1 MSIRPRHTLILYS
14 SIDLPI
20 PTIEQFNDV
29 SRSIEISAGQ
39 ITTTNEFQC
48 SNTVQQYN
56 DLSTQIPIFSSQF
69 PTAPALLL
77 IFFTLSLLPPN
88 SSQPCKT
95 CQTQQK
101 STQKVLNPNQAVN
114 NVNAKQKP
122 TVLPSP
128 TKNLVVPNRRIGKKP
143 ILLGWVKPLDQFHGK
158 ILTPLL
164 TVYCLPCKIV
174 HFSWF
179 FFMSTGY
186 LLILFKNDFGSFWIF

>member
-1 MSIRPRHTLILYS
+1 MILDVHSTGTHPQNHSNCVFFHWS
-14 SIDLPI
+14 SNP
-20 PTIEQFNDV
+20 ND
-29 SRSIEISAGQ
+29 R
-39 ITTTNEFQC
+39 
-48 SNTVQQYN
+48 TVQRRFPINRDFSGPDHHHERIPMLQYRAAVQRPVHS
-56 DLSTQIPIFSSQF
+56 DPHIFIPIYH
-69 PTAPALLL
+69 ALLL
-77 IFFTLSLLPPN
+77 IFFTLLLLPPN

-143 ILLGWVKPLDQFHGK
+143 ILLGWVKPVDQFHGK
-158 ILTPLL
+158 ISTPLL

-174 HFSWF
+174 HFSF
-179 FFMSTGY
+179 FFLC
-186 LLILFKNDFGSFWIF
+186 LLDIC

>member
-1 MSIRPRHTLILYS
+1 MHQYRAAVQRPVHSGPHI
-14 SIDLPI
+14 
-20 PTIEQFNDV
+20 F
-29 SRSIEISAGQ
+29 
-39 ITTTNEFQC
+39 
-48 SNTVQQYN
+48 
-56 DLSTQIPIFSSQF
+56 IPIS
-69 PTAPALLL
+69 TRALLL

-143 ILLGWVKPLDQFHGK
+143 ILLGWVKPVDQFHGK
-158 ILTPLL
+158 ISTPLL

-174 HFSWF
+174 HFSF
-179 FFMSTGY
+179 FFLC
-186 LLILFKNDFGSFWIF
+186 LLDIC